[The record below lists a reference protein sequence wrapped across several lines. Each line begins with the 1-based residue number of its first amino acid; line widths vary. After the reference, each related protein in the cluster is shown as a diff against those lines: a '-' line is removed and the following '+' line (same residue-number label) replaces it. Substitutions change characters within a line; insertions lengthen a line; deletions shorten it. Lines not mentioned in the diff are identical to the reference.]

1 MKINWIHK
9 QTEINISQFDKAM
22 EDSSQMYIHDSKEY
36 LARISEQCNY
46 LDAVK
51 LVDWKSCLKM
61 GCSVLDLGC
70 GGGWLTGYLS
80 KFECV
85 RTVYALDSSKYF
97 LWEMMPEIIKLME
110 GRQEKIVP
118 IEGLF
123 TPLMFEDG
131 ALDVVVASSV
141 LHHAESLETVLREI
155 KRVLK
160 RNGLLLVLNE
170 TPSSGIRHTLSLS
183 KAFMEV
189 FLNAALH
196 NYRSISVS
204 ISSCGYLYDPKLGDR
219 DYPLWYW
226 REALARAGFSMVDTV
241 DSGVPTLKDKKG
253 RNLIHF
259 LCRCT

>member
-1 MKINWIHK
+1 MRAPGK
-9 QTEINISQFDKAM
+9 
-22 EDSSQMYIHDSKEY
+22 Y

-46 LDAVK
+46 LDAIK
-51 LVDWKSCLKM
+51 LVDWKSCLRKD
-61 GCSVLDLGC
+61 CSVLDLGC

-85 RTVYALDSSKYF
+85 STVYALDSSKYF
-97 LWEMMPEIIKLME
+97 LWDMMPEIIKLME

-141 LHHAESLETVLREI
+141 LHHADSLEAVLREI

-160 RNGLLLVLNE
+160 RDGLLVVLNE
-170 TPSSGIRHTLSLS
+170 TPSSGIRHVLSLS
-183 KAFMEV
+183 KAFMKI
-189 FLNAALH
+189 FLNAFLH
-196 NYRSISVS
+196 NYKSISAS
-204 ISSCGYLYDPKLGDR
+204 ISSCGYLYDPNLGDR

-226 REALARAGFSMVDTV
+226 KEAITRSGFSIVDTV
-241 DSGVPTLKDKKG
+241 DSGMPTLKKKMG
-253 RNLIHF
+253 RSLTHF
-259 LCRCT
+259 VCRGT